1 MNFRTDLAIESKEMI
16 DESNKSKK
24 RIEIPEVEVD
34 EDQYGED
41 VKVTRIRITGEKGS
55 MTMGKPQGN
64 YITIEVNNLEDG
76 EEEVKAVAVKALT
89 NELSKLV
96 KFHNELKVLVI
107 GLGNEM
113 VTPDSLGPCAV
124 SKVKVTRH
132 MFVITGAE
140 EDEDVGC
147 VSTLIPG
154 VMYTTGMES
163 AELIRGAVE
172 ITKPEVVIAVD
183 ALAARNIDRISS
195 TIQITD
201 TGISPGSGTGNMRK
215 DLTEKS
221 LGTRVIAIGVP
232 TVIDSKTLIL
242 DNLSGYL
249 KKPKEAEK
257 HIEKNGQPMIVT
269 TTDIDQVI
277 TDFSE
282 IIANGINNTLHPG
295 IYSS

>member
-1 MNFRTDLAIESKEMI
+1 MDFRTDLAIESKEML
-16 DESNKSKK
+16 DENNKGKK
-24 RIEIPEVEVD
+24 VEIPEVEVD
-34 EDQYGED
+34 EDQYEQG
-41 VKVTRIRITGEKGS
+41 VKVTRIRVTGETGS
-55 MTMGKPQGN
+55 RIMGKPLGN
-64 YITIEVNNLEDG
+64 YITIEVRDLIEG
-76 EEEVKAVAVKALT
+76 EEEVKTAVVKALT

-96 KFHNELKVLVI
+96 KFHSKLKVLVI
-107 GLGNEM
+107 GLGNGM
-113 VTPDSLGPCAV
+113 VTPDSLGPATV

-132 MFVITGAE
+132 MFIITGAE
-140 EDEDVGC
+140 EDDDVGC
-147 VSTLIPG
+147 VSALIPG

-163 AELIRGAVE
+163 SELIRGAVD

-183 ALAARNIDRISS
+183 ALAARNAERISS

-201 TGISPGSGTGNMRK
+201 TGISPGAGTGNMRK

-221 LGTRVIAIGVP
+221 LGTKVVAIGVP

-242 DNLSGYL
+242 DNLAGYL

-257 HIEKNGQPMIVT
+257 HLEKNGEPMIVT
-269 TTDIDQVI
+269 TTDIDQI
-277 TDFSE
+277 IADFSD

>member
-1 MNFRTDLAIESKEMI
+1 MDFRTDLAIESKEML
-16 DESNKSKK
+16 DENNKGKK
-24 RIEIPEVEVD
+24 VEIPAVEVD
-34 EDQYGED
+34 EDQYEQG
-41 VKVTRIRITGEKGS
+41 VKVTRIRVTGETGS
-55 MTMGKPQGN
+55 RIMGKPLGN
-64 YITIEVNNLEDG
+64 YITIEVRDLIEG
-76 EEEVKAVAVKALT
+76 EEEVKTAVVRALT

-96 KFHNELKVLVI
+96 KFHSKLKVLVI
-107 GLGNEM
+107 GLGNGM
-113 VTPDSLGPCAV
+113 VTPDSLGPATV

-132 MFVITGAE
+132 MFIITGAE
-140 EDEDVGC
+140 EDDDVGC
-147 VSTLIPG
+147 VSALIPG

-163 AELIRGAVE
+163 SELIRGAVD

-183 ALAARNIDRISS
+183 ALAARNAERISS

-201 TGISPGSGTGNMRK
+201 TGISPGAGTGNMRK

-221 LGTRVIAIGVP
+221 LGTKVVAIGVP

-242 DNLSGYL
+242 DNLAGYL

-257 HIEKNGQPMIVT
+257 HLEKNGEPMIVT
-269 TTDIDQVI
+269 TTDIDQI
-277 TDFSE
+277 IADFSD